1 MGVLLRHHL
10 NHIFY
15 FKHCK
20 ILQNCAYLTFISAA
34 GTYFD
39 LFQHHLVLVGLVHL
53 EEIGIGLSGKYQ
65 LVVGCW
71 IDTSKKD
78 SDWELLVLSVC
89 THQNFEPG
97 PFVLRL
103 FLLLLAWVVRVEV
116 DHLVLR
122 IEI

>member
-1 MGVLLRHHL
+1 MNR
-10 NHIFY
+10 
-15 FKHCK
+15 
-20 ILQNCAYLTFISAA
+20 
-34 GTYFD
+34 
-39 LFQHHLVLVGLVHL
+39 
-53 EEIGIGLSGKYQ
+53 
-65 LVVGCW
+65 
-71 IDTSKKD
+71 KD

-103 FLLLLAWVVRVEV
+103 LLLLLAWVVRVEV